1 MPGEREEKV
10 WLREKA
16 YRHHHHRDR
25 DDDCAVGAA
34 TATTTAAGYAVS
46 TAAAAAANAANAALD
61 DDDDQIKLSI
71 HTNNYTPKINN
82 NQTLERAN
90 DLNWPNDAGETIE
103 MHELTRT
110 KRNNLNERETNGH
123 HINQSNLQM

>member
-25 DDDCAVGAA
+25 DDDCGVGAV
-34 TATTTAAGYAVS
+34 TATTTAAGFAVS
-46 TAAAAAANAANAALD
+46 TAAAAANAATALD
-61 DDDDQIKLSI
+61 DDDDHQIKLSM

-82 NQTLERAN
+82 NQTFELAN
-90 DLNWPNDAGETIE
+90 DSNWPNDAGETIE
-103 MHELTRT
+103 MLELTRT
-110 KRNNLNERETNGH
+110 KRNNLNGRETNGH
-123 HINQSNLQM
+123 HINQ